1 MFKIRHWIAAAS
13 VCFFGVLIFFIWIS
27 YRHTSFFCDLLML
40 FLFGSITII
49 SLWIFLDLNA
59 SNEKEERARAAIL
72 ARMAPDQ
79 RRAFLIRALR
89 GDLAQ
94 AWNNRA
100 AATRGGDFAAVA
112 EHEAQIAKIEQKR
125 HRGRAPFSRCGKRR
139 FQIKFPRE
147 ATSGCGENI
156 AEGCPT
162 GETQALRTALIG
174 QQCLGATPSRAQA
187 HRRSA

>member
-1 MFKIRHWIAAAS
+1 MGLGS
-13 VCFFGVLIFFIWIS
+13 S
-27 YRHTSFFCDLLML
+27 DRHTSFFYGLLML

-79 RRAFLIRALR
+79 RREFLISALR

-112 EHEAQIAKIEQKR
+112 EHEAKIAKIEQKL
-125 HRGRAPFSRCGKRR
+125 
-139 FQIKFPRE
+139 RE
-147 ATSGCGENI
+147 LDGE
-156 AEGCPT
+156 
-162 GETQALRTALIG
+162 LY
-174 QQCLGATPSRAQA
+174 
-187 HRRSA
+187 